1 MKLIKLTV
9 LTSLLFSSLIMF
21 TSCEPDAELK
31 KLSDFQKN
39 GIVLSSAQE
48 VPANPSTALGTMNV
62 FYTKDTRILS
72 YTVTWQ
78 GLTGYVTAMY
88 IHGLA
93 PAGYAASGE
102 TQKIVDNSSNG
113 IFRTFIQPANV
124 VPAFGATGKLSG
136 TLLVDGVTVK
146 EQDLLNGNYYLNIYT
161 VAYPYAVANPLF
173 RGGEI
178 RGQIRFQ

>member
-9 LTSLLFSSLIMF
+9 LASLLFSSLIMF

-48 VPANPSTALGTMNV
+48 NPANSSTALGSMNV

-78 GLTGYVTAMY
+78 GLTGPVTAMH

-93 PAGYAASGE
+93 SPGFNAPVLQNIITSPAGSGL
-102 TQKIVDNSSNG
+102 
-113 IFRTFIQPANV
+113 F
-124 VPAFGATGKLSG
+124 VPGAAFGATSKVSG
-136 TLLVDGVTVK
+136 TLLIDGVAIK
-146 EQDLLNGNYYLNIYT
+146 EADLLNGNFYMNIHTATYG
-161 VAYPYAVANPLF
+161 
-173 RGGEI
+173 GGEI
-178 RGQIRFQ
+178 RGQIVFQ